1 MRKRGIQIIF
11 FWNIGHM
18 KPDTEKGKGD
28 NGKSIER

>member
-1 MRKRGIQIIF
+1 
-11 FWNIGHM
+11 M